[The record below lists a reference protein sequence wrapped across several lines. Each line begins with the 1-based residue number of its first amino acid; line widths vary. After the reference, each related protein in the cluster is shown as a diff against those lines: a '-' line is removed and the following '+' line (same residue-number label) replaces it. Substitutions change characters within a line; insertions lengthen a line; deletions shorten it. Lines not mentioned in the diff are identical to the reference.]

1 MSTTTNR
8 FRVALAAA
16 TLVVALT
23 GGIASAF
30 AQSNGGGRGGGDSSD
45 AGNGSSSG
53 SAVITYGTVGNCPPT
68 IACGNPTPRRP
79 KIKMVRIRDVC
90 GDYYRPGTVAYR
102 QCLKGD

>member
-1 MSTTTNR
+1 MSTTTTR
-8 FRVALAAA
+8 VRVALAAA

-30 AQSNGGGRGGGDSSD
+30 AQSNGGGRGGGDSS
-45 AGNGSSSG
+45 GNGSSSG
-53 SAVITYGTVGNCPPT
+53 SAVLTYGTAGNCPPT
-68 IACGNPTPRRP
+68 LACGNPTPRLP
-79 KIKMVRIRDVC
+79 HGKIKRARDVC